1 MVYVT
6 TLARTRDLMTTRAYY
21 VGDLVTQNELTT
33 LPGQARLQE
42 DAVVKQIIDSIKRS
56 VDPMSWE
63 SDASGGK
70 ATITYDPL
78 TRALIVRQSA
88 EVHMLLRNSMR

>member
-1 MVYVT
+1 
-6 TLARTRDLMTTRAYY
+6 MTTRAYY

-63 SDASGGK
+63 GDASGGK
-70 ATITYDPL
+70 ATINYDPV
-78 TRALIVRQSA
+78 TKALIVRQSA